1 VQDAVQRRLVQPEL
15 AAVPDTLD
23 HAERDRSD
31 DEYENQ
37 AHVLV
42 PPLVGRK
49 LAERAGNRK
58 GRRGVNWRN
67 PKEQIAAPLGFLGFN
82 AKS

>member
-1 VQDAVQRRLVQPEL
+1 VQNAVQRRLVQPEL
-15 AAVPDTLD
+15 AIVPDTLD

-37 AHVLV
+37 AHLLV

-49 LAERAGNRK
+49 LAECGENRK
-58 GRRGVNWRN
+58 GLREVCMRYFRGT
-67 PKEQIAAPLGFLGFN
+67 
-82 AKS
+82 